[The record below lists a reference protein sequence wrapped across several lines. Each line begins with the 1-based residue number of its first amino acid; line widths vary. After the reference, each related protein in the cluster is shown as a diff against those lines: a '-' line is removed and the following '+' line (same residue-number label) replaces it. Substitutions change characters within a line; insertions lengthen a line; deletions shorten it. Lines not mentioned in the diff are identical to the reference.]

1 MAIFVTTISVTN
13 SKFKKLFYKSF
24 SLCFPLTAHNATM
37 VCNKLM
43 MAASGSEGSPHMD
56 LEIIFGL
63 RARVWLCARAR
74 RVSLPQW

>member
-1 MAIFVTTISVTN
+1 
-13 SKFKKLFYKSF
+13 
-24 SLCFPLTAHNATM
+24 M